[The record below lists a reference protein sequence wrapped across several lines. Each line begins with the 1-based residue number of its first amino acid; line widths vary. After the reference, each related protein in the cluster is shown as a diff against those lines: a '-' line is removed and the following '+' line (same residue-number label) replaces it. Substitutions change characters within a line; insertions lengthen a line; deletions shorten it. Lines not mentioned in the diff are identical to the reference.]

1 MAFLID
7 LGFTE
12 VRVMAH
18 FDCFRGTTKE
28 RTARK
33 YGVRGANL
41 FARKPIQAGGA
52 R

>member
-1 MAFLID
+1 V
-7 LGFTE
+7 GFE
-12 VRVMAH
+12 RVSIRER

-33 YGVRGANL
+33 YGVVGVNV
-41 FARKPIQAGGA
+41 FAAKP

>member
-1 MAFLID
+1 VLSAV
-7 LGFTE
+7 GFQQGG
-12 VRVMAH
+12 VRER

-33 YGVRGANL
+33 YGVIGVNVYA
-41 FARKPIQAGGA
+41 AKP

>member
-1 MAFLID
+1 MV
-7 LGFTE
+7 GFE
-12 VRVMAH
+12 QVEIRER

-33 YGVRGANL
+33 YGVMGVNVY
-41 FARKPIQAGGA
+41 ARKPV